1 MLIFFLQAFHLIQGK
16 RRNNLSL
23 NIITDPVLK
32 CQSLVEIMVWYWV
45 LTLIFVFLRTSFGYL
60 VFPADPSTNLLS
72 KGEMS
77 KTCLIVNN
85 VVGQSAENVIAMV
98 LS

>member
-1 MLIFFLQAFHLIQGK
+1 MLIFSLQAFHLIQGK

-32 CQSLVEIMVWYWV
+32 RQSLVEIMVWYWV
-45 LTLIFVFLRTSFGYL
+45 LTLIFVFLQTSFGYL
-60 VFPADPSTNLLS
+60 VFPTDPSTNLLS
-72 KGEMS
+72 KKRMS
-77 KTCLIVNN
+77 KTCLIVNIDM
-85 VVGQSAENVIAMV
+85 GQSAANVSAMV